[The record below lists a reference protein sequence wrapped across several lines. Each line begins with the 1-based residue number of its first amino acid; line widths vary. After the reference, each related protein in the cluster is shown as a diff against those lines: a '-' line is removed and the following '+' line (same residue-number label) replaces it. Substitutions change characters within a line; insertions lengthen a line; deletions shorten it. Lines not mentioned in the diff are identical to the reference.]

1 MEYASHTRR
10 GADSGCSLVGKYRGT
25 AHQRGY
31 DYQWR
36 KARVAFLAQHPL
48 CRYCEQQGKI
58 VPATVVDHI
67 TPHKGDEVLFW
78 DSENNWQSLC
88 KPCHDSIKAREEQGQ
103 FIGCD
108 GEGNPIHAAHHWNR

>member
-1 MEYASHTRR
+1 M
-10 GADSGCSLVGKYRGT
+10 GKYRGT
-25 AHQRGY
+25 AYERGY
-31 DYQWR
+31 GHHWR

-88 KPCHDSIKAREEQGQ
+88 KHCHDSIKAREEAGQ
-103 FIGCD
+103 YVGCD
-108 GEGNPIHAAHHWNR
+108 VEGNPIHAAHHWNREAGG

>member
-1 MEYASHTRR
+1 M
-10 GADSGCSLVGKYRGT
+10 KYRGT
-25 AHQRGY
+25 AHERGY
-31 DYQWR
+31 GHRWR
-36 KARVAFLAQHPL
+36 KARADFLAQHPL
-48 CRYCEQQGKI
+48 CRYCEQQGRI

-78 DSENNWQSLC
+78 DSENNWQPLC

-108 GEGNPIHAAHHWNR
+108 VEGHPIHAAHHWNR